1 MRTTVVV
8 NPQAADGR
16 TGARWAQMRRLLEEV
31 TGPVETLFTTGPLD
45 ATELTRKALHG
56 GAEQVIAV
64 GGDGTGN
71 EVVNGFF
78 EGGRPINPEAVY
90 AFLTSGTGGDFR
102 KTFGIPRAFEE
113 QVARLA
119 RSEVQ
124 TIDLGR
130 LRYTGH
136 NGEAAVRFFAN
147 VASFGISGFTDKAV
161 NELHWAKRFG
171 GKFAFKWGMTKALF
185 SYRNQPVRLRVD
197 DDFDTVLN
205 INLGAVC
212 NGCYFGGGMHLAPNA
227 RPDDGLFDII
237 LVTDVGNLR
246 LFMRSGS
253 IYRGAHLDFE
263 EVTALTATR
272 VTAEPA
278 DGADEVLLDVDGE
291 APGRLPATF
300 EIVPKTIRL
309 RG

>member
-1 MRTTVVV
+1 MRSTAIV
-8 NPQAADGR
+8 NPNAADGR
-16 TGARWAQMRRLLEEV
+16 TGARWPDIQRLLEQAV
-31 TGPVETLFTTGPLD
+31 GKVDSMFTTGPLD
-45 ATELTRKALHG
+45 ATHLTRQALHN

-78 EGGRPINPEAVY
+78 EGDQPINPEAVY
-90 AFLTSGTGGDFR
+90 AVLTSGTGGDFR
-102 KTFGIPRAFEE
+102 KTFGIPKKLEE
-113 QVARLA
+113 QIARLRTA
-119 RSEVQ
+119 ELR

-130 LRYTGH
+130 LRFVDHEGRD
-136 NGEAAVRFFAN
+136 AVRYFAN
-147 VASFGISGFTDKAV
+147 IASFGISGFTDKAV
-161 NELHWAKRFG
+161 NELHFAKRFG

-185 SYRNQPVRLRVD
+185 NYRNQPVRLRID
-197 DDFDTVLN
+197 EYFDEVLN
-205 INLGAVC
+205 INLAAVC

-253 IYRGAHLDFE
+253 IYKGAHLDFD
-263 EVTALTATR
+263 EVTALTGTR

-278 DGADEVLLDVDGE
+278 DGASDVLLDVDGE
-291 APGRLPATF
+291 APGRLPASF
-300 EIVPKTIRL
+300 ELVPRVVRL